1 MIKACYIN
9 GISSLSP
16 QSTVEEENFD
26 FQQIQTFEKPVLQVA
41 FKGYKKLIK
50 PAAMRRMSKS
60 VKMGV
65 FTAASALIDADVK
78 APTSILTGTGMGC
91 KQDSDIFLENLLLQ
105 HEELLS
111 PSKFI
116 QSTHN
121 TVGGQV
127 ALYLKSK
134 AYNFTYVQGSAS
146 FESALLDAQLSI
158 LTEEKKHQILVGGID
173 EISENTIGLLQLD
186 QQIKSETPLDNL
198 KLLHYKSKGSIIGEG
213 AHFFVISDEKK
224 HNSYAQLLDV
234 HLENS
239 LATEEVILKTKA
251 FLAENK
257 LAIVDIDLIILGNNG
272 DVDFD
277 AYFQPLQQDF
287 KEIPQVYYK
296 HLVGECYTASAFGM
310 QLGVKILKSQ
320 HLPEAYR
327 LNAVQPQKTIKKVLL
342 YNQFRGKNHSW
353 ILLEH
358 V

>member
-65 FTAASALIDADVK
+65 FTAASALIDAHIK
-78 APTSILTGTGMGC
+78 EPSSILTGTGMGC

-111 PSKFI
+111 PSKFV

-186 QQIKSETPLDNL
+186 QQIKSETSLENL
-198 KLLHYKSKGSIIGEG
+198 KLLNYKSKGSIIGEG
-213 AHFFVISDEKK
+213 AHFFVISEEKSQ
-224 HNSYAQLLDV
+224 NSYAQLIDL

-239 LATEEVILKTKA
+239 LATEEVFPKTKV
-251 FLAENK
+251 FLAGNK
-257 LAIVDIDLIILGNNG
+257 LAIADIDLVILGNNG

-296 HLVGECYTASAFGM
+296 HLVGESYTASAFGM

-327 LNAVQPQKTIKKVLL
+327 LNTIQPQKTIKKVLL

>member
-1 MIKACYIN
+1 MKKACYIN

-16 QSTVEEENFD
+16 QSTAEEENFD
-26 FQQIQTFEKPVLQVA
+26 FQQIQTFQKPVIQVA
-41 FKGYKKLIK
+41 FKNYKKLIK
-50 PAAMRRMSKS
+50 PVAMRRMSKS

-65 FTAASALIDADVK
+65 FTAASALIDAGVK

-105 HEELLS
+105 NEELLS
-111 PSKFI
+111 PSKFV

-158 LTEEKKHQILVGGID
+158 LTEEQPHQILVGGID

-186 QQIKSETPLDNL
+186 QQIKNEKEIENLQLLD
-198 KLLHYKSKGSIIGEG
+198 YPSKGSIIGEG
-213 AHFFVISDEKK
+213 AHFFVISEEKTLTT
-224 HNSYAQLLDV
+224 YAQLLDL
-234 HLENS
+234 HLEN
-239 LATEEVILKTKA
+239 AIEVEEVATKTKQ
-251 FLAENK
+251 FLAQN
-257 LAIVDIDLIILGNNG
+257 LLQASDVDLIILGNNG
-272 DVDFD
+272 DKDFD
-277 AYFQPLQQDF
+277 TYFQPLQHEF
-287 KEIPQVYYK
+287 KQTPQVFYK
-296 HLVGECYTASAFGM
+296 HLVGESYTASAFGM
-310 QLGVKILKSQ
+310 QLGVKILKAQ
-320 HLPEAYR
+320 FIPEAYR
-327 LNAVQPQKTIKKVLL
+327 LNTIQPKKAIKKVLL

-353 ILLEH
+353 MLLAH